1 MAAINK
7 DIVLVVS
14 LVLSVVSLVLLFGVT
29 WYFQSSL
36 DLLQQ
41 QVEYDR
47 ELLFK
52 LQEQINV
59 SKHIIYICS
68 YIATLDYNEFE
79 LHKDQWTGN
88 YVTSKQQATT
98 HVPIKI
104 NIMYTMAMWLFKH
117 TGWPNMQYIIISY
130 YGNNEHALH
139 HNQR

>member
-7 DIVLVVS
+7 DVVLVVS
-14 LVLSVVSLVLLFGVT
+14 LVLSIVSLVLLFGVT

-59 SKHIIYICS
+59 STHIMQLLATYTYMKDSLNLYTYVHKTLHCS
-68 YIATLDYNEFE
+68 
-79 LHKDQWTGN
+79 K
-88 YVTSKQQATT
+88 
-98 HVPIKI
+98 
-104 NIMYTMAMWLFKH
+104 
-117 TGWPNMQYIIISY
+117 
-130 YGNNEHALH
+130 ALH
-139 HNQR
+139 SNMYKTACS

>member
-1 MAAINK
+1 MANDNK
-7 DIVLVVS
+7 DVVLVVS

-59 SKHIIYICS
+59 SIKPVLYYWLYSDNKYRNRSNFHATNISRIPKFREDSRFYFHEPVIVSLYCS
-68 YIATLDYNEFE
+68 
-79 LHKDQWTGN
+79 
-88 YVTSKQQATT
+88 
-98 HVPIKI
+98 
-104 NIMYTMAMWLFKH
+104 
-117 TGWPNMQYIIISY
+117 
-130 YGNNEHALH
+130 
-139 HNQR
+139 

>member
-1 MAAINK
+1 MTSAINK
-7 DIVLVVS
+7 DIVLGAS

-59 SKHIIYICS
+59 SMIVCSCIYVAMYVHTLYAFS
-68 YIATLDYNEFE
+68 YVCLYT
-79 LHKDQWTGN
+79 
-88 YVTSKQQATT
+88 YVHAHTY
-98 HVPIKI
+98 
-104 NIMYTMAMWLFKH
+104 MYV
-117 TGWPNMQYIIISY
+117 I
-130 YGNNEHALH
+130 
-139 HNQR
+139 

>member
-1 MAAINK
+1 MMGAINK

-52 LQEQINV
+52 LQEQISV
-59 SKHIIYICS
+59 SVCSSSYALYSYYIYIR
-68 YIATLDYNEFE
+68 IAT
-79 LHKDQWTGN
+79 
-88 YVTSKQQATT
+88 
-98 HVPIKI
+98 
-104 NIMYTMAMWLFKH
+104 
-117 TGWPNMQYIIISY
+117 
-130 YGNNEHALH
+130 
-139 HNQR
+139 

>member
-7 DIVLVVS
+7 DVVLVVS

-59 SKHIIYICS
+59 SIYKCLQQHDLWLCH
-68 YIATLDYNEFE
+68 YVNVAM
-79 LHKDQWTGN
+79 QWHCIQN
-88 YVTSKQQATT
+88 
-98 HVPIKI
+98 
-104 NIMYTMAMWLFKH
+104 F
-117 TGWPNMQYIIISY
+117 
-130 YGNNEHALH
+130 
-139 HNQR
+139 

>member
-1 MAAINK
+1 MAADNK
-7 DIVLVVS
+7 DVMLVVS

-59 SKHIIYICS
+59 SWYIYKYKTNIRYHGS
-68 YIATLDYNEFE
+68 Y
-79 LHKDQWTGN
+79 
-88 YVTSKQQATT
+88 
-98 HVPIKI
+98 P
-104 NIMYTMAMWLFKH
+104 
-117 TGWPNMQYIIISY
+117 
-130 YGNNEHALH
+130 
-139 HNQR
+139 

>member
-1 MAAINK
+1 MASAINK

-29 WYFQSSL
+29 WYFQSSV

-59 SKHIIYICS
+59 S
-68 YIATLDYNEFE
+68 T
-79 LHKDQWTGN
+79 
-88 YVTSKQQATT
+88 
-98 HVPIKI
+98 
-104 NIMYTMAMWLFKH
+104 
-117 TGWPNMQYIIISY
+117 YIIMIHQ
-130 YGNNEHALH
+130 N
-139 HNQR
+139 

>member
-1 MAAINK
+1 MASAINK

-59 SKHIIYICS
+59 SS
-68 YIATLDYNEFE
+68 YMAIATMFALYLFI
-79 LHKDQWTGN
+79 Q
-88 YVTSKQQATT
+88 
-98 HVPIKI
+98 
-104 NIMYTMAMWLFKH
+104 YT
-117 TGWPNMQYIIISY
+117 
-130 YGNNEHALH
+130 
-139 HNQR
+139 

>member
-7 DIVLVVS
+7 DVVLVVS

-41 QVEYDR
+41 VEYDR

-59 SKHIIYICS
+59 SILLHT
-68 YIATLDYNEFE
+68 YIALYR
-79 LHKDQWTGN
+79 
-88 YVTSKQQATT
+88 
-98 HVPIKI
+98 
-104 NIMYTMAMWLFKH
+104 
-117 TGWPNMQYIIISY
+117 Y
-130 YGNNEHALH
+130 YFM
-139 HNQR
+139 